1 MKSHVLIN
9 FFFYLFESNREM
21 LEKVLLQK
29 CQKSV
34 FTVRSILYGH
44 AFKYKKDVL
53 STASVT

>member
-1 MKSHVLIN
+1 
-9 FFFYLFESNREM
+9 M
-21 LEKVLLQK
+21 LEKILLQT

-53 STASVT
+53 SAASMI